1 MLKFVLMERF
11 LGLWDMISDV
21 LMADLIGNCRLLQD
35 SQCSFE
41 PNDDA
46 PEYTPTDERRAVRER
61 FFWVSVFFLFF
72 NATVLW
78 VAICQH
84 FLHPACADFMNVI
97 FGPLGSKVIKYEET
111 GGRFRHFARPGW
123 IFLLFLFLCGIALPS
138 TLFGVLLWVVVALP
152 WHYVQRA
159 LHHCL
164 PLLVGR
170 PSDLFLSS
178 DDVFHVYSR
187 GARVTVALFA
197 AAALPIGIVFH
208 YCCLLYTSP
217 SPRD

>member
-1 MLKFVLMERF
+1 MAGGVSEEHADIFVDQAEKALEDPSQLEETAEALKESPEQLLEKFRGEISVGGALGMLKFVLMERF

-84 FLHPACADFMNVI
+84 FLHPACADFGRVT
-97 FGPLGSKVIKYEET
+97 FEPLRSKVEKYE
-111 GGRFRHFARPGW
+111 
-123 IFLLFLFLCGIALPS
+123 
-138 TLFGVLLWVVVALP
+138 
-152 WHYVQRA
+152 
-159 LHHCL
+159 
-164 PLLVGR
+164 
-170 PSDLFLSS
+170 
-178 DDVFHVYSR
+178 
-187 GARVTVALFA
+187 
-197 AAALPIGIVFH
+197 
-208 YCCLLYTSP
+208 
-217 SPRD
+217 